1 MFRFLFLIWLT
12 FHPVHVSLTSID
24 YVPETRDFS
33 VFVRMYFD
41 DFLLDSRLSGYDIK
55 QDKLLDHDSGS
66 RQLLERYLND
76 KLIIKVNDKVLTGEL
91 KDIDIADNEFNIN
104 YSLNSSVKPRKIT
117 VRNLIMTKLYG
128 DQENMIILRVSD
140 FEQGVK
146 LTTDLT
152 EQSFNVN

>member
-1 MFRFLFLIWLT
+1 MFRILFLIWLT

-24 YVPETRDFS
+24 YVPETKDFS

-41 DFLLDSRLSGYDIK
+41 DFLLDSRLSGYDIQ

-66 RQLLERYLND
+66 RQLLEKYLNE

-104 YSLNSSVKPRKIT
+104 YSLNSSVKPRNVT
-117 VRNLIMTKLYG
+117 VRNLIMTKIYG
-128 DQENMIILRVSD
+128 DQQNMIILRVSD

>member
-1 MFRFLFLIWLT
+1 
-12 FHPVHVSLTSID
+12 VHVSLTSID

-104 YSLNSSVKPRKIT
+104 YSLNSSVKPRNIT